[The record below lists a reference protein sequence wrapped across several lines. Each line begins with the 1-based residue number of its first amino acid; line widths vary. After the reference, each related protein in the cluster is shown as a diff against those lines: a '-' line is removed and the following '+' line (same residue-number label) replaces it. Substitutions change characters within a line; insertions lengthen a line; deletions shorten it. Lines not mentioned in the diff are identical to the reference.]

1 MAILVR
7 SSQGNVDTNQTT
19 IQVDS
24 PATIVA
30 GDLLFIPLL
39 VNDDSPAGA
48 ITPPSGFVQRSDY
61 TDASTRTRAMAF
73 TKTADATDV
82 TNAGTADY
90 YDFSGFNSTDDVI
103 HACLALYNSAGGTPF
118 YTGDVRWESGSGGS
132 SQNTGN
138 TIVRYDAS
146 LVINCFSAHGGS
158 DYFNIDASNSITNG
172 GRVDTKLNTAWTNDA
187 FSDSKQVVYSHE
199 VDIADSVFSPTLNF
213 STITA
218 DGRGEMA
225 MSYMFDPQSPSHG
238 IVNST
243 TRTSTTGT
251 KDYIKAGLGTP
262 KAAIVLSSY
271 NSAQNTDINDFGMAA
286 GLTDF
291 TTEVLFGTNYEDNVS
306 PTDARVAQNNDRIH
320 EMSDPGT
327 QTQDS
332 VAAENGTVTDGMQLN
347 FSAVH
352 ASTSRRLSAIMLK
365 EGIDSVSVDYVT
377 LNGAGT
383 VTVTPGFQAD
393 ILIAFGNGGTVEP
406 GGNGFQSALGF
417 YHRAD
422 DVHRIM
428 GWRGDD
434 GQTTPTVGCGV
445 DSDFLIGTCNNGA
458 TSFFDTF
465 QAENFT
471 STQYDITNISGS
483 ASPQVGIMAIKL
495 AAGYE
500 AKVGYFNA
508 PVTSGVTSV
517 ITGLSFQPQFA
528 MFAASSFG
536 VDTADEVSNTGCEWS
551 IGACDADAEVAV
563 GMFAEDRTSASNSN
577 CQGWHREDACIYL
590 KGIVAAVRVQATFDS
605 FQSDGVDLDF
615 TTATASWD
623 NTVNYLV
630 IGLTPGV
637 VEATLTTGLTMAA
650 DLDAAGSLASNP
662 TISYSESA
670 AISTAGPLAASIPI
684 SYSSAAGMS
693 ATGKLEVSA
702 TMSFGMTAVFI
713 DTPIIQPGLPIFI
726 PSTRSIDAK
735 TVAES
740 FNRGQPR
747 EPDYTWPNRRKFYQ

>member
-1 MAILVR
+1 MA
-7 SSQGNVDTNQTT
+7 T
-19 IQVDS
+19 
-24 PATIVA
+24 
-30 GDLLFIPLL
+30 
-39 VNDDSPAGA
+39 
-48 ITPPSGFVQRSDY
+48 
-61 TDASTRTRAMAF
+61 
-73 TKTADATDV
+73 
-82 TNAGTADY
+82 
-90 YDFSGFNSTDDVI
+90 
-103 HACLALYNSAGGTPF
+103 
-118 YTGDVRWESGSGGS
+118 
-132 SQNTGN
+132 
-138 TIVRYDAS
+138 
-146 LVINCFSAHGGS
+146 
-158 DYFNIDASNSITNG
+158 
-172 GRVDTKLNTAWTNDA
+172 
-187 FSDSKQVVYSHE
+187 
-199 VDIADSVFSPTLNF
+199 
-213 STITA
+213 
-218 DGRGEMA
+218 
-225 MSYMFDPQSPSHG
+225 SHG

-377 LNGAGT
+377 LDGAGT

-417 YHRAD
+417 YHRGD
-422 DVHRIM
+422 DIHRIL
-428 GWRGDD
+428 GWRGDN
-434 GQTTPTVGCGV
+434 GQTTPSVGCGV

-458 TSFFDTF
+458 TSFFNTF

-471 STQYDITNISGS
+471 STQYDITNISGT

-517 ITGLSFQPQFA
+517 ITGLSFRPQFA
-528 MFAASSFG
+528 LFAASSFG
-536 VDTADEVSNTGCEWS
+536 VDTADEVTNTGCTWS
-551 IGACDADAEVAV
+551 IGGSGCEQSRSAWR
-563 GMFAEDRTSASNSN
+563 GSKRPRTSRSSRPRSWRAY
-577 CQGWHREDACIYL
+577 R
-590 KGIVAAVRVQATFDS
+590 AATPSKRAYS
-605 FQSDGVDLDF
+605 MEAGSSPW
-615 TTATASWD
+615 TAS
-623 NTVNYLV
+623 L
-630 IGLTPGV
+630 
-637 VEATLTTGLTMAA
+637 
-650 DLDAAGSLASNP
+650 S
-662 TISYSESA
+662 
-670 AISTAGPLAASIPI
+670 
-684 SYSSAAGMS
+684 
-693 ATGKLEVSA
+693 
-702 TMSFGMTAVFI
+702 
-713 DTPIIQPGLPIFI
+713 
-726 PSTRSIDAK
+726 R
-735 TVAES
+735 
-740 FNRGQPR
+740 
-747 EPDYTWPNRRKFYQ
+747 